1 MEGKKNKKLIA
12 GIIILAIVYIVSFAG
27 LTSRATTHLF
37 EQLIPI
43 NILVS
48 IGTLLTFHRYWNNKA
63 VFSLLTIVLAGF
75 LIEWIGARTG
85 IIFGNFAFG
94 NSLGWKINNTP
105 LIVGLNWLV
114 LVYITHITVRKIGIG
129 RPWIELTAAALMT
142 ALDYLI
148 EPVAIKYDLWNW
160 EAGVVPVQNFAA
172 WFYSSFSMQLFFNR
186 MKPVEENQMAIPLLM
201 LQILFFAALN
211 IW

>member
-12 GIIILAIVYIVSFAG
+12 GIILLAIVFIASFAG
-27 LTSRATTHLF
+27 LTIPVTTHLF

-43 NILVS
+43 SILVS

-75 LIEWIGARTG
+75 LIEWIGVRTG
-85 IIFGNFAFG
+85 IIFGKFAFG

-105 LIVGLNWLV
+105 LMVGLNWLV
-114 LVYITHITVRKIGIG
+114 LVYITHVAVKKIGIG

-148 EPVAIKYDLWNW
+148 EPVAIKYDCWNW

-172 WFYSSFSMQLFFNR
+172 WFYISFFMQLFFNR
-186 MKPVEENQMAIPLLM
+186 MKPVEENQIAIPLLM
-201 LQILFFAALN
+201 LNILFFAALN